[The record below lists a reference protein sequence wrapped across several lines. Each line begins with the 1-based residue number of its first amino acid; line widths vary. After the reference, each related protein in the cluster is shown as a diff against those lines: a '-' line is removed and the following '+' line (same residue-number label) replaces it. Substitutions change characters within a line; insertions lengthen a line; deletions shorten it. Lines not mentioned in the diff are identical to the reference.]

1 MGRYL
6 TVCSRTKTITVG
18 RVLQNERADHISG
31 DLRRLIAT
39 IGVAIAF
46 FGLILLAIIAYA
58 GWSANEAATDSE
70 RTVLAHALNESIA
83 RALNEQKSIAWWD
96 DPVVKITD
104 EAIDLE
110 FTDANFGVFLTET
123 YGHDE
128 VYILNA
134 QDRPLYAFAN
144 GERVDPKSFEERRPA
159 LDPLIVEIRQDD
171 HSRLK
176 PRPDMFSESK
186 IHYKVLEGVHV
197 ARWAGHI
204 VSVNGRPAVIA
215 GMTIVPNIDMSLLK
229 GTPNLQRHLYRRA
242 LHLRDRPVAASARSE
257 TGAETG

>member
-1 MGRYL
+1 M
-6 TVCSRTKTITVG
+6 
-18 RVLQNERADHISG
+18 
-31 DLRRLIAT
+31 

-58 GWSANEAATDSE
+58 GWSANQAATDSE
-70 RTVLAHALNESIA
+70 RTVLANALNQSIA

-96 DPVVKITD
+96 DPVTKITD

-134 QDRPLYAFAN
+134 KDRPLYSFAD
-144 GERVDPKSFEERRPA
+144 GKRLDPSSFEQRRPA
-159 LDPLIVEIRQDD
+159 LDALIAEIRRDD

-176 PRPDMFSESK
+176 PRPDMFSEFEDS
-186 IHYKVLEGVHV
+186 LQS
-197 ARWAGHI
+197 AR
-204 VSVNGRPAVIA
+204 GRARRALGWPYRVGQRPSCRRRRHDHRAQYRHEPTQRHAQPAA
-215 GMTIVPNIDMSLLK
+215 
-229 GTPNLQRHLYRRA
+229 QHHLYR
-242 LHLRDRPVAASARSE
+242 
-257 TGAETG
+257 